1 MRTLGLEIKSNE
13 AILCMLASE
22 DGVFELPDCRVQR
35 IVLKSDDQEGM
46 QDFHFKISKLVED
59 YKIEKIYIKERP
71 KKGKFAGG
79 ALGFKIESA
88 IQLVVSAEVVIM
100 SAAML
105 KEGLKRSAHIIDFNE
120 TGLKKFMEPAFS
132 VALASYHQPR
142 ADFWEMARVKSES
155 KEDSKEENDL

>member
-1 MRTLGLEIKSNE
+1 MRTLGIEIKSNE

-35 IVLKSDDQEGM
+35 IVLKSDYQEGM
-46 QDFHFKISKLVED
+46 QDFHFAISKLVED
-59 YKIEKIYIKERP
+59 YQIKKVYIKERP

-79 ALGFKIESA
+79 ALGFKIEAA
-88 IQLVVSAEVVIM
+88 IQLVVSAEVNIM

-142 ADFWEMARVKSES
+142 ADFWEQIKSKPEHT
-155 KEDSKEENDL
+155 EENSK